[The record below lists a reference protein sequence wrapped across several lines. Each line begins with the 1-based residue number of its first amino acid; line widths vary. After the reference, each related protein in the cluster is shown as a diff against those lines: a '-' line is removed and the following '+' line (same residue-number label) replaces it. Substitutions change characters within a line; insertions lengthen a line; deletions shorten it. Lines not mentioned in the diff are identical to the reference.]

1 MIKIELTGD
10 DVFVIRV
17 ALREYHNTCLNLV
30 DILSKDNSDYLKYI
44 LQDIDVINKLLN
56 DTLNFW
62 KDFETGDEN
71 D

>member
-1 MIKIELTGD
+1 MIKVELTGD

-30 DILSKDNSDYLKYI
+30 EILSKGNSGYLKYI

-62 KDFETGDEN
+62 NDCKTGDEK
-71 D
+71 